1 VEVCL
6 MIDAQQAVVP
16 VAKVVCTYAK
26 TGVK

>member
-1 VEVCL
+1 